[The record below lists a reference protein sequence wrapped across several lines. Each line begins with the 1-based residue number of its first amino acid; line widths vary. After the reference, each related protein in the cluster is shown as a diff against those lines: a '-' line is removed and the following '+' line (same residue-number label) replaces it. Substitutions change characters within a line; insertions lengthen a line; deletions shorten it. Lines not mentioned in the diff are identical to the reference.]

1 MNRLVLSLLF
11 GLALCAGSQPSGSYF
26 PIETE
31 TLETAPVLATS
42 IAPVL
47 ATSIAPIV
55 AISVDP
61 DIQETES
68 LNSSANESEFEE
80 PTEDAPLQEPQLI
93 HGDAVVQNN
102 YNVKLHETTVTP
114 PEMFIYTV
122 GVLLIIGLI
131 FGVVILGTIMVR
143 LLSDNERSRIPV
155 IPSPGYQAN
164 WKHDP
169 VYDMPNGYGPQF
181 EEQTLHPSNYR
192 EHAE

>member
-1 MNRLVLSLLF
+1 MSRLVLPLLF
-11 GLALCAGSQPSGSYF
+11 GLVICAGSQFSSSYF

-31 TLETAPVLATS
+31 TLEVAPVLATS
-42 IAPVL
+42 GASLLTTNIAPVL
-47 ATSIAPIV
+47 PTSA
-55 AISVDP
+55 DP
-61 DIQETES
+61 DIQETEPAN
-68 LNSSANESEFEE
+68 NSTSESEFEE
-80 PTEDAPLQEPQLI
+80 LTEEEPLREPQLI

-114 PEMFIYTV
+114 SEMFIYTV

-143 LLSDNERSRIPV
+143 LLSDNERSGIPV